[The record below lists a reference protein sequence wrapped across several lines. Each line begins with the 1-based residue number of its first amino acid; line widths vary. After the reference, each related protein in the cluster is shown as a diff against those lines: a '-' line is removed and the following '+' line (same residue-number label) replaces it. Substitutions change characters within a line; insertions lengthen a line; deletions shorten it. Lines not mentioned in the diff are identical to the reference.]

1 MRVAQGMRGHPGI
14 TDTQPLAVS
23 FKQFH
28 QRMIPQGFMSPLAL
42 TTDEENMG
50 TVSVGRSFVH
60 HVGADGQQ
68 CFWLIQ
74 IHDPLASGLGTN
86 SLWMVIAIANGHSPA
101 PILNI
106 LQVQVENFTWAKSA
120 LKH

>member
-1 MRVAQGMRGHPGI
+1 MRVAQGMRSHPGI
-14 TDTQPLAVS
+14 TDAQPLAVP

-28 QRMIPQGFMSPLAL
+28 QCMMPQGLVSPVAL
-42 TTDEENMG
+42 TTDKEDMG
-50 TVSVGRSFVH
+50 NGGIGRSLLH
-60 HVGADGQQ
+60 HIGTDGQQ
-68 CFWLIQ
+68 GFWFIQ
-74 IHDPLASGLGTN
+74 IHDPLASGLGAN
-86 SLWMVIAIANGHSPA
+86 SLWMIIAIANDHSPA